1 MEGDEQAE
9 CAALALR
16 LAQEAGALIREAFYE
31 AQSPAFEL
39 KAENDHV
46 TATDLACEQ
55 LILDGLC
62 AAPPFPFTAP
72 CLALLL
78 AAHPCR
84 LEGPE
89 GAEAGQAL
97 PLPLSP
103 LRRRGD
109 HRPGAAC
116 TPHRRAHLDGRSP
129 RRHHKLRALIPAL
142 RGVHRAVRA
151 EGAGGGRGGGPAAA
165 GELCCAAGARPDP
178 ERPACAP
185 YLCPSDSRAPT

>member
-62 AAPPFPFTAP
+62 AAPPFPFAAP
-72 CLALLL
+72 GGLRC
-78 AAHPCR
+78 
-84 LEGPE
+84 
-89 GAEAGQAL
+89 
-97 PLPLSP
+97 PLPAGP
-103 LRRRGD
+103 
-109 HRPGAAC
+109 HRP
-116 TPHRRAHLDGRSP
+116 T
-129 RRHHKLRALIPAL
+129 
-142 RGVHRAVRA
+142 
-151 EGAGGGRGGGPAAA
+151 PAA
-165 GELCCAAGARPDP
+165 
-178 ERPACAP
+178 
-185 YLCPSDSRAPT
+185 S

>member
-72 CLALLL
+72 CPASPPCRRP
-78 AAHPCR
+78 HPCR
-84 LEGPE
+84 LD
-89 GAEAGQAL
+89 
-97 PLPLSP
+97 
-103 LRRRGD
+103 RG
-109 HRPGAAC
+109 
-116 TPHRRAHLDGRSP
+116 S
-129 RRHHKLRALIPAL
+129 
-142 RGVHRAVRA
+142 
-151 EGAGGGRGGGPAAA
+151 
-165 GELCCAAGARPDP
+165 
-178 ERPACAP
+178 
-185 YLCPSDSRAPT
+185 